1 MKSIDSA
8 LQDLNKDEIERLI
21 KKLEREEKKMIAGG
35 ASREE
40 TNKIRSDIRKLKRAT

>member
-1 MKSIDSA
+1 MTSIYRA
-8 LQDLNKDEIERLI
+8 LQDMDKDEIERLI
-21 KKLEREEKKMIAGG
+21 KKLEREEKKIIAGG